1 MITITINVTEV
12 LVNAVAVEM
21 DKMFGMLV
29 NSCSTV
35 HTVTLARALFVRI
48 ENKDKE
54 TLHLV
59 DAIINQAMVTAKL
72 PRDITSN
79 DLTVAEWKDLQDLIA
94 CHAAVFADMIS
105 E

>member
-1 MITITINVTEV
+1 MITITINITEV
-12 LVNAVAVEM
+12 LVNAIAVEM
-21 DKMFGMLV
+21 DKLFGALV

-35 HTVTLARALFVRI
+35 QAVVRARALFIRI

-59 DAIINQAMVTAKL
+59 DAIINQAMVTANL
-72 PRDITSN
+72 PHDITSN

-94 CHAAVFADMIS
+94 CHAAVFTEKIS

>member
-12 LVNAVAVEM
+12 LVNAIAVEM
-21 DKMFGMLV
+21 NNLFGTLV

-35 HTVTLARALFVRI
+35 HTVVRARALFVRI

-79 DLTVAEWKDLQDLIA
+79 DLSVAEWKDLQDLIA

>member
-12 LVNAVAVEM
+12 LVNAIAVEM
-21 DKMFGMLV
+21 NNLFGTLV

-35 HTVTLARALFVRI
+35 QTVIRARALFVRI

-94 CHAAVFADMIS
+94 CHAAIFADMIS